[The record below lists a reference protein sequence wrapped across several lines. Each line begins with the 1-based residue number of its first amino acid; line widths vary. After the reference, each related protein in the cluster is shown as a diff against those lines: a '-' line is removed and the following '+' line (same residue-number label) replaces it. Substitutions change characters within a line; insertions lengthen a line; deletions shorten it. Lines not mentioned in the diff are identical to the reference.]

1 MQSPPDLSNGA
12 VFGRQYRVLS
22 RLAEGGMG
30 VVYLVEQVST
40 HKQRALKVMQPALV
54 RDPKHRER
62 FLQEAWVAS
71 QIESDHVVEV
81 VDAGV
86 DDESGVPFIAMEL
99 LRGQTLAERVDSSG
113 PLPLEIAREVFRQIR
128 HPLEQAHRLG
138 LVHRDLK
145 PENVYLAQARRMDV
159 PFTTKLLDFG
169 ISKWIQEAR
178 TAAANSQVIGSPFWM
193 APEQLE
199 HGSRIA
205 PATDVWALGL
215 IAFFTLTQK
224 VYWRTANAEG
234 GSISSFIYELVADP
248 IVPPSQRAKDIGVS
262 RALPD
267 GFDDWF
273 ARAVVRKSEGR
284 FVNAGE
290 ALEALEEVF
299 LRAGVGLIS
308 SPDRS
313 GGFRA
318 VDARSLSAI
327 DATPPSAP
335 PELTGPV
342 PLSRPI
348 VVKSDDGARVAS
360 MPPPPA
366 APVAPSAPAAPAA
379 PAAAVAPAAPAA
391 PAVSGTSGPE
401 VYLSETSYTIARDS
415 QVDRVMGTS
424 TRRTLFE
431 AAVARNDI
439 ETARIAAQA
448 IVLREGQSPASAEA
462 SAFLAKTPL
471 PSLVVPQGHVSESAW
486 TEQLLPMPST
496 FAPMARLFARVVP
509 VAYRGVAKSAR
520 ECGLQERERL
530 DPMSSSAAVLRAINP
545 LHQAMLHAGT
555 AFDIT
560 TMPTLY
566 YRAAQSEALRSIAS
580 DPWSTLVGSWVLG
593 QPAPTPL
600 ARAFVGGRHIAYYRP
615 EHYVRV
621 LYATDDALSRFVDGL
636 QAIARGETVGA
647 DDVALR
653 AVHDR
658 FRRGEKAH
666 DELVSLV
673 SAARYIDPR
682 SYARASD
689 CAVVRAGMLLC
700 ADLFTVRDALTVP
713 PGVAVAQGLIEL
725 VEDVAS
731 FAVSDGFT
739 QLRRELVGKR
749 S

>member
-12 VFGRQYRVLS
+12 IFARQYRVLS

-30 VVYLVEQVST
+30 VVYLVEQAST

-71 QIESDHVVEV
+71 QIESDHIVEV

-86 DDESGVPFIAMEL
+86 DEDSGVPFIVMEL
-99 LRGQTLAERVDSSG
+99 LRGMTLAERVDTQG
-113 PLPLEIAREVFRQIR
+113 PLSFEIAREVFRQIR
-128 HPLEQAHRLG
+128 HPLEQAHRIG

-215 IAFFTLTQK
+215 IAFYSLTQK
-224 VYWRTANAEG
+224 VYWRTASSEG
-234 GSISSFIYELVADP
+234 GSISSFIYELVAEP
-248 IVPPSQRAKDIGVS
+248 LVPASQRARDIGFD
-262 RALPD
+262 RPLPE
-267 GFDDWF
+267 GFDEWF
-273 ARAVVRKSEGR
+273 ARAVVRKSDGR
-284 FVNAGE
+284 FVNAGD
-290 ALEALEEVF
+290 ALGALDEV
-299 LRAGVGLIS
+299 LVRSGAVLTVS
-308 SPDRS
+308 ADRS

-318 VDARSLSAI
+318 LDARSLSSI
-327 DATPPSAP
+327 DATPATAP

-342 PLSRPI
+342 PLSRPA
-348 VVKSDDGARVAS
+348 SSRPEEGARVAA
-360 MPPPPA
+360 MPLP
-366 APVAPSAPAAPAA
+366 PSAPA
-379 PAAAVAPAAPAA
+379 VAPKPASQPAPQQAVI
-391 PAVSGTSGPE
+391 PATTGPD
-401 VYLSETSYTIARDS
+401 VYLSETSYTLARDS

-448 IVLREGQSPASAEA
+448 IVLREGDTPASAKARE
-462 SAFLAKTPL
+462 FLGRTPI
-471 PSLVVPQGHVSESAW
+471 PSLVIPQGHVSENTW
-486 TEQLLPMPST
+486 VEQLLPTPAT
-496 FAPMARLFARVVP
+496 FAPMAKLLARVVP

-520 ECGLQERERL
+520 ECGLQERERV

-566 YRAAQSEALRSIAS
+566 YRSTQTTPFQCVAS
-580 DPWSTLVGSWVLG
+580 DPWSTLVGSWVLS
-593 QPAPTPL
+593 QPAPSALT
-600 ARAFVGGRHIAYYRP
+600 RAFIAGRHIAYYRP
-615 EHYVRV
+615 EHYARV
-621 LYATDDALSRFVDGL
+621 LYPTDEAMQRFIDGL
-636 QAIARGETVGA
+636 QAIARGATDFG
-647 DDVALR
+647 DDPALR
-653 AVHDR
+653 AVNER

-673 SAARYIDPR
+673 SASRYIDPR
-682 SYARASD
+682 AYARASD

-700 ADLFTVRDALTVP
+700 ADLVSVRDALSVA
-713 PGVAVAQGLIEL
+713 PGVAVLQGITEL
-725 VEDVAS
+725 FEDVAS
-731 FAVSDGFT
+731 FSVTDSFT
-739 QLRRELVGKR
+739 QLRRELVGR
-749 S
+749 R

>member
-1 MQSPPDLSNGA
+1 MQSPPKLSNGA
-12 VFGRQYRVLS
+12 IFARQYRVLS

-86 DDESGVPFIAMEL
+86 DDDSGVPFIAMEL
-99 LRGQTLAERVDSSG
+99 LRGMTLAERVDTQG
-113 PLPLEIAREVFRQIR
+113 PLSFEIAREVFRQIR
-128 HPLEQAHRLG
+128 HPLEQAHRIG

-215 IAFFTLTQK
+215 IAFYSLTQK

-234 GSISSFIYELVADP
+234 GSISSFIYELVAEP
-248 IVPPSQRAKDIGVS
+248 LIPASQRARDIGVE
-262 RALPD
+262 LPLPE

-273 ARAVVRKSEGR
+273 ARAVVRKSDGR
-284 FVNAGE
+284 FLNAGD
-290 ALEALEEVF
+290 ALAALDEVF
-299 LRAGVGLIS
+299 IRS
-308 SPDRS
+308 SAVLTVSADRS
-313 GGFRA
+313 GGFRPLD
-318 VDARSLSAI
+318 VRSLSAI
-327 DATPPSAP
+327 DATPATAP

-342 PLSRPI
+342 PLSRPA
-348 VVKSDDGARVAS
+348 SARPEEGARVAS
-360 MPPPPA
+360 MPAPPSPVA
-366 APVAPSAPAAPAA
+366 APAPAAKPA
-379 PAAAVAPAAPAA
+379 PAQASISA
-391 PAVSGTSGPE
+391 TTGPD
-401 VYLSETSYTIARDS
+401 VYLSETSYTLARDS

-431 AAVARNDI
+431 AAMARNDV

-448 IVLREGQSPASAEA
+448 IVLREGESPASAEA
-462 SAFLAKTPL
+462 RAFLGRTPV
-471 PSLVVPQGHVSESAW
+471 PSLVVPQGHVSENAW
-486 TEQLLPMPST
+486 VEQLLPTPAT
-496 FAPMARLFARVVP
+496 FAPMAKLLARVVP

-520 ECGLQERERL
+520 ECGLQERERV

-555 AFDIT
+555 AFDIA

-566 YRAAQSEALRSIAS
+566 YRSTQTAPLQCVAS
-580 DPWSTLVGSWVLG
+580 DPWSTLVGSWALG
-593 QPAPTPL
+593 QPAPSPL
-600 ARAFVGGRHIAYYRP
+600 VRAFVAGRHIAYYRP
-615 EHYVRV
+615 EHYARV
-621 LYATDDALSRFVDGL
+621 LYPTDEAMQRFIDGL
-636 QAIARGETVGA
+636 QTIARGGA
-647 DDVALR
+647 DFGDDPALR
-653 AVHDR
+653 AINER

-666 DELVSLV
+666 DEFVSLV
-673 SAARYIDPR
+673 GASRYIDPR
-682 SYARASD
+682 AYARASD

-700 ADLFTVRDALTVP
+700 ADLFSVRDSLSVA
-713 PGVAVAQGLIEL
+713 PGVAVLQNVTDL

-739 QLRRELVGKR
+739 QLRRELVGR
-749 S
+749 R

>member
-1 MQSPPDLSNGA
+1 MQSPPDLSSGA

-86 DDESGVPFIAMEL
+86 DEESGVPFIAMEL
-99 LRGQTLAERVDSSG
+99 LRGQTLAERVDNNG
-113 PLPLEIAREVFRQIR
+113 PLPFEIAREVFRQVR

-145 PENVYLAQARRMDV
+145 PENVYLAQARRIDV

-215 IAFFTLTQK
+215 IAFFSLTQR
-224 VYWRTANAEG
+224 VYWRAANTEG

-248 IVPPSQRAKDIGVS
+248 IAPPSQRARDLGFE
-262 RALPD
+262 RPLPE
-267 GFDDWF
+267 GFDEWF
-273 ARAVVRKSEGR
+273 ARAVVRKSDGR

-290 ALEALEEVF
+290 ALDALDEVF
-299 LRAGVGLIS
+299 MRAGVGVMIS
-308 SPDRS
+308 ADRS

-318 VDARSLSAI
+318 VDARALASI
-327 DATPPSAP
+327 DVTPPSAP
-335 PELTGPV
+335 AELTGAV
-342 PLSRPI
+342 PLAKPVSGNAPEESR
-348 VVKSDDGARVAS
+348 AAS
-360 MPPPPA
+360 IPPPPSA
-366 APVAPSAPAAPAA
+366 SVPATRVSSPPSDDAPD
-379 PAAAVAPAAPAA
+379 
-391 PAVSGTSGPE
+391 
-401 VYLSETSYTIARDS
+401 VYLSQTSYTFARDS
-415 QVDRVMGTS
+415 QIDRVMGTT

-431 AAVARNDI
+431 AALARNDI

-448 IVLREGQSPASAEA
+448 IVMREGDAPSSASAKDFLSK
-462 SAFLAKTPL
+462 SAVPA
-471 PSLVVPQGHVSESAW
+471 LVVPQGHVSERAW
-486 TEQLLPMPST
+486 TEQLLPTPAS
-496 FAPMARLFARVVP
+496 FAPMARLLARVVSA
-509 VAYRGVAKSAR
+509 AYRGVARSAR
-520 ECGLQERERL
+520 DCGLQERERV
-530 DPMSSSAAVLRAINP
+530 DPMTSSAAVLRAINP

-566 YRAAQSEALRSIAS
+566 YRASQTDAVRCIAS
-580 DPWSTLVGSWVLG
+580 EPWSSLVGSWVLG
-593 QPAPTPL
+593 QPAPS
-600 ARAFVGGRHIAYYRP
+600 AHVRAFVAGRHIAYYRP

-621 LYATDDALSRFVDGL
+621 LYGNADQLARFVDGL
-636 QAIARGETVGA
+636 HAIARGEDVGGE
-647 DDVALR
+647 DLALR
-653 AVHDR
+653 GVQQA

-666 DELVSLV
+666 NDLVTLV
-673 SAARYIDPR
+673 AESKYIDPR
-682 SYARASD
+682 GYARASD
-689 CAVVRAGMLLC
+689 CSVVRAGMLMC
-700 ADLFTVRDALTVP
+700 ADLFAVRDALSVT
-713 PGVAVAQGLIEL
+713 PGVEVVQSVSDLI
-725 VEDVAS
+725 EDVAS

-739 QLRRELVGKR
+739 QLRRELVGR
-749 S
+749 R